1 MKFESDPNFANFDV
15 PGVFY
20 GVRRLS
26 LLVITCAS
34 CATFRGN
41 SPLTSAG
48 PARTTRHTLVA
59 GGRTRSFYLR
69 LPPHFTTS
77 ERYPLL
83 ILLHGHNNNG
93 ANVLHQAKM
102 EAVAD
107 QHGAILVAPN
117 GTGRFGR
124 FGLTWNVGTCCGSAQ
139 AKHVDDVAFL
149 ATLIDTLAATLPIDR
164 SRVVLA
170 GFSAGG
176 MLALR
181 VACDRSSLAAA
192 YINVQGT
199 MPDTTCAPSR
209 PVSMLLIEGDEDEDM
224 REEHAENK
232 RHGAHVFA
240 MSAMGTLRFWARHDR
255 CDTTL
260 VRAQTA
266 ALTAYSA
273 TACEPG
279 TATELVTIHGHP
291 HAWPGGHRT
300 WLFSPR
306 PSPDVDASELIFGF
320 LDSMPGAAGR

>member
-1 MKFESDPNFANFDV
+1 
-15 PGVFY
+15 
-20 GVRRLS
+20 
-26 LLVITCAS
+26 
-34 CATFRGN
+34 
-41 SPLTSAG
+41 
-48 PARTTRHTLVA
+48 
-59 GGRTRSFYLR
+59 
-69 LPPHFTTS
+69 
-77 ERYPLL
+77 
-83 ILLHGHNNNG
+83 
-93 ANVLHQAKM
+93 M

-124 FGLTWNVGTCCGSAQ
+124 FGLTWNVGSCCGSAR

-149 ATLIDTLAATLPIDR
+149 AALVDTLAAKLPIDR

-199 MPDTTCAPSR
+199 MPDTTCVPSR

-224 REEHAENK
+224 REEHAANK

-255 CDTTL
+255 CDSAL
-260 VRAQTA
+260 VRAQTSA
-266 ALTAYSA
+266 VTAYSA
-273 TACEPG
+273 TACAPG

-320 LDSMPGAAGR
+320 LDSLTSLHHASTRHTSVRRLGELLRDRRFVSGRAHRASVRRRDAGDGSVARATDE